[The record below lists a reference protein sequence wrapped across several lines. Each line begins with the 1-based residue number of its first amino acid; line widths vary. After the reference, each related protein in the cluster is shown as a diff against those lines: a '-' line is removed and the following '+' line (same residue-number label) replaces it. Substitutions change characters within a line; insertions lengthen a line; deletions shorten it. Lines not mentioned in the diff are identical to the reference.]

1 MIKFGYE
8 AFKNSSP
15 YSATS
20 PFPPAFFHQATFYK
34 ITYIENGDTKI
45 EFISR
50 KTKKCIVK
58 ECAVGDMFIIT
69 PEDIHRYDV
78 NDSDKY
84 RHRDV
89 YATPELM
96 KLCCDFVSPDLY
108 DEINDAEYPLI
119 FKISANEMLA
129 LGEKLSVFINNQ
141 PSKWLDAIH
150 KSILV
155 SLLGIY
161 RIANTAK
168 NLYPDWI
175 QELLKDLE
183 NLEIIKLP
191 LEQIVSRTN
200 YSHSY
205 VCRTFKKYLGVT
217 LKQYINDRKL
227 ELSAVMIQNSDKSI
241 ENIALSLELGILT
254 NYIRAFKK
262 RYGVS
267 PGRYRQE
274 FKEKQTSSFSLLD
287 GASQPI
293 IKEYKELQ

>member
-20 PFPPAFFHQATFYK
+20 PFPPAFFHQASFYK
-34 ITYIENGDTKI
+34 ITYIESGNTEI

-50 KTKKCIVK
+50 KTKKHIVK
-58 ECAVGDMFIIT
+58 ECSVGDIFIVA
-69 PEDIHRYDV
+69 PEDIHRYNVRD
-78 NDSDKY
+78 NDKY
-84 RHRDV
+84 RHRDI
-89 YATPELM
+89 YAVPELM
-96 KLCCDFVSPDLY
+96 KACCDVISPDLY
-108 DEINDAEYPLI
+108 DEINAAEYPQI
-119 FKISANEMLA
+119 FKISANEILSF
-129 LGEKLSVFINNQ
+129 GEKLSVFINNQ
-141 PSKWLDAIH
+141 PSEWLDGIH
-150 KSILV
+150 KSIIV

-161 RIANTAK
+161 RIANTTK

-183 NLEIIKLP
+183 NLEIIKLS
-191 LEQIVSRTN
+191 LEQVVARTN

-217 LKQYINDRKL
+217 LKQYINDKKL

-241 ENIALSLELGILT
+241 ENVAISLELGTLT
-254 NYIRAFKK
+254 NYIRMFKK

-267 PGRYRQE
+267 PGKYRKD
-274 FKEKQTSSFSLLD
+274 FKEKQTSNFSLTG

-293 IKEYKELQ
+293 IKE